1 MFTALFLLIFAGILE
16 MFFYQYTFHV
26 LISVFGAIL
35 MCCFIIYDTHLI
47 MKKLSPEEY
56 ILATINLYC
65 DIMNLFL
72 YILRILQ
79 GSRN

>member
-1 MFTALFLLIFAGILE
+1 